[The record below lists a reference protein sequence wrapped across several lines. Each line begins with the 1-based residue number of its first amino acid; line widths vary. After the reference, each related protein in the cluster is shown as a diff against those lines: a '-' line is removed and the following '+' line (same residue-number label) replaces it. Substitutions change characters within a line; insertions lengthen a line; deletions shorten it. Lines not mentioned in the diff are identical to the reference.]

1 MTLCSILKHW
11 EIDLFPEA
19 TTNNAKHPQWG
30 SRLLSPKG
38 RELHK
43 AMEYLKLDSVST
55 GKPTYWPTDKRK
67 IPDTIDF
74 YITKNISKRYLK
86 TKSCLELSSDHSPVL
101 LTLSS
106 KVLEKEKPCIFSNK
120 RTDWEYFRL
129 QVEETLNT
137 SIPLKTEYE
146 ITESI
151 EHFNQCIQQA
161 AWNATP
167 LNSAKDSVNE
177 SSVPVRL
184 KVAEKRKLRK
194 QWQTT
199 RFPELKAKL
208 NKVTKS
214 LRKMLNSERNQ
225 GIQEYLQ
232 NLSATQ
238 ASDYTLWKATKR
250 LKQPEILITPVR
262 SPDGKWARSAN
273 EKADAFA
280 QHLAEVFTPHPDA
293 AQSEEEE
300 DEIYRAL
307 NEPYQLELPLHNF
320 KKNEVIKII
329 QNNLNP
335 KKASGYNLITGQILQ
350 NLPEK
355 GWKFLTQLFNAILR
369 TSFFPLQWKVSQII
383 LILKPGK
390 KPEDVKSYRP
400 ISLLPILSK
409 VFEKLLL
416 SRLRPII
423 EEKGLIPNHQ
433 FGFRHKHASIEQAH
447 RIYKKKYI
455 QA

>member
-1 MTLCSILKHW
+1 MHPDGTAHGGSAIIIRNNIKHHVTNAYQTEQIQATNVVVEDWLGPLTISAVYCPPKHKIKENDFALYFKTLENRFISGG
-11 EIDLFPEA
+11 DY
-19 TTNNAKHPQWG
+19 NAKHPQWG

-38 RELHK
+38 RKLHK
-43 AMEYLKLDSVST
+43 AMEYLKLDSVFT
-55 GKPTYWPTDKRK
+55 GEQTYWPTDRRK

-74 YITKNISKRYLK
+74 YITKNINKRYLK
-86 TKSCLELSSDHSPVL
+86 AKSCLELSSDHSPVL

-106 KVLEKEKPCIFSNK
+106 KVLEKEKPCILSNK

-194 QWQTT
+194 QWQT
-199 RFPELKAKL
+199 RSPELKSKL

-250 LKQPEILITPVR
+250 LKQPEIPITPVH

-280 QHLAEVFTPHPDA
+280 
-293 AQSEEEE
+293 
-300 DEIYRAL
+300 
-307 NEPYQLELPLHNF
+307 
-320 KKNEVIKII
+320 
-329 QNNLNP
+329 
-335 KKASGYNLITGQILQ
+335 
-350 NLPEK
+350 
-355 GWKFLTQLFNAILR
+355 
-369 TSFFPLQWKVSQII
+369 
-383 LILKPGK
+383 
-390 KPEDVKSYRP
+390 
-400 ISLLPILSK
+400 
-409 VFEKLLL
+409 
-416 SRLRPII
+416 
-423 EEKGLIPNHQ
+423 
-433 FGFRHKHASIEQAH
+433 
-447 RIYKKKYI
+447 
-455 QA
+455 